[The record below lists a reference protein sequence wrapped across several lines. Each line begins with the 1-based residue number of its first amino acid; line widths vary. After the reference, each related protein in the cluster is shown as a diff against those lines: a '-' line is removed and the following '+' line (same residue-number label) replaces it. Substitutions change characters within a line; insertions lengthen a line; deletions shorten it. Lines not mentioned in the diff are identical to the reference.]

1 MLKNMAEQ
9 DIENAPNAEDN
20 AKVETTTEETTA
32 QEVVET
38 QETIGEMT
46 GEDPAPR
53 VVDEHIFVA
62 EKVARKKAEKELKA
76 LKKSIEE
83 GASQEEI
90 SEDIEEISEEYD
102 IDPVFLGKL
111 VTSIKKKTEKEL
123 EAKIDS
129 KFGDKD
135 KTDKFETAFTN
146 AFKVAL
152 ERGPEFQS
160 IANPEIIKTL
170 AKLPQN
176 SKKTVSQLLEE
187 TYGNALTGKRTIETT
202 TPGGGKD
209 PEPLDLKRAEQDI
222 EYYKQVMADPKKK
235 AQYNAHMLA
244 RG

>member
-1 MLKNMAEQ
+1 MAEQ
-9 DIENAPNAEDN
+9 DIENALNAEDN
-20 AKVETTTEETTA
+20 ANVEITTEDTTKVEDP
-32 QEVVET
+32 

-46 GEDPAPR
+46 GEVPAPR

-76 LKKSIEE
+76 LKRSIEE
-83 GASQEEI
+83 GASQQEI

-111 VTSIKKKTEKEL
+111 VTSIKAKTEKDL
-123 EAKIDS
+123 EAKIES

-135 KTDKFETAFTN
+135 KTDKFDTAFAN
-146 AFKVAL
+146 ALKTAL
-152 ERGPEFQS
+152 ERGPEFQT
-160 IANPEIIKTL
+160 IANPEVIKSL
-170 AKLPQN
+170 ARLPQN
-176 SKKTVSQLLEE
+176 SNKTVSQLLEE

-209 PEPLDLKRAEQDI
+209 PEPLDLKRAGVDI

-235 AQYNAHMLA
+235 AQYNAHMLSQ
-244 RG
+244 G